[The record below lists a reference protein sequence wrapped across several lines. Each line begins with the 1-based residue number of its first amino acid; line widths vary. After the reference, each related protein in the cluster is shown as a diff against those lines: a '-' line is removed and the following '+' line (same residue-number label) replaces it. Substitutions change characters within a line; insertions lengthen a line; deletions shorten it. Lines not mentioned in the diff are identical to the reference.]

1 MLTKNVDLYLK
12 DFESVFG
19 HVDPAFVR
27 NSGPAIYDSIFLTHN
42 IGYEYEIERDND
54 GYNTMHYC
62 VASLIANHKYKPKEE
77 KVITRHY
84 YYSSENAEQ
93 EIEATNRWER
103 SVRIFLQVLN
113 HGISINAPRINKS
126 CIDESPLMY
135 AIEKHAPLDV
145 LKLLIK
151 YGAYMDQDLVS
162 GTSVLSICYYAD
174 YIEAAKLLLDLGA
187 DPNVIDDGFYNPL
200 AYVFDEYDEETPDFN
215 KMDKFIHLFL
225 AYGSVPD
232 YIDGFDDYCKDP
244 EGYFKDKT
252 WMTDAVLD
260 HKKKTFKLLLK
271 YRKDD

>member
-1 MLTKNVDLYLK
+1 MLTRNEDLYLK
-12 DFESVFG
+12 DFEEVFG

-27 NSGPAIYDSIFLTHN
+27 ASSPAIYDAIFLTHN
-42 IGYEYEIERDND
+42 IMYKYGIEYDNNGYH
-54 GYNTMHYC
+54 TMHYC

-77 KVITRHY
+77 NAITRY
-84 YYSSENAEQ
+84 YYYNEEEDKETES
-93 EIEATNRWER
+93 INRWER
-103 SVRIFLQVLN
+103 SVKVFLEVLN
-113 HGISINAPRINKS
+113 HGISINAPRRNGGI
-126 CIDESPLMY
+126 IEDSPLMY

-151 YGAYMDQDLVS
+151 HGAYMDQDLVS
-162 GTSVLSICYYAD
+162 STSVLSICYYAD

-187 DPNVIDDGFYNPL
+187 DPNVIDDAISNPL
-200 AYVFDEYDEETPDFN
+200 AYVFDEYNQESPDFE
-215 KMDKFIHLFL
+215 KMDRFIHLFL